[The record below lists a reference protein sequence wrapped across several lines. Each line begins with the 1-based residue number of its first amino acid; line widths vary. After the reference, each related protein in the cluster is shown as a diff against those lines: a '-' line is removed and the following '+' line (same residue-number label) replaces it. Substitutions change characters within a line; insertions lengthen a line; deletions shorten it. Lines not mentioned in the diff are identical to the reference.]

1 MSEAKGPHNR
11 GKCPFYVSPQNLF
24 SAESSID
31 HCVNCVKRNKTQLE
45 SFKEDLRQI
54 AFLTVLEETPKYD
67 PDHPNSASY
76 ITFIKARVC
85 TRLWAERQKILRQ
98 MPCSHQETADQE
110 AADSASCGSNLLV
123 DNLAAQANAI
133 ENVADVVIHRIEL
146 ETLRKHL
153 PKLLEKL
160 TQKERNVIEMKFF
173 KEFSG
178 VEIAKILEVSEGRVS
193 QLTKSAL
200 EKLSKAYLGAL
211 ERAKGNP
218 YWDT

>member
-1 MSEAKGPHNR
+1 MSEARGPHNR
-11 GKCPFYVSPQNLF
+11 GKCPFYVTPQNPF

-45 SFKEDLRQI
+45 SFEEDLRQI

-85 TRLWAERQKILRQ
+85 TRLWAERQKILQQ
-98 MPCSHQETADQE
+98 MPYSHQEIDDQE
-110 AADSASCGSNLLV
+110 TDDGAPCRANLLI
-123 DNLAAQANAI
+123 DNLVAQASVI
-133 ENVADVVIHRIEL
+133 ENVADVVIHQIEL

-153 PKLLEKL
+153 PQLLEKL
-160 TQKERNVIEMKFF
+160 TQKEHSVIEMKFF

-200 EKLSKAYLGAL
+200 KKLGKAYSGTL
-211 ERAKGNP
+211 ERAAGNP
-218 YWDT
+218 YQDT